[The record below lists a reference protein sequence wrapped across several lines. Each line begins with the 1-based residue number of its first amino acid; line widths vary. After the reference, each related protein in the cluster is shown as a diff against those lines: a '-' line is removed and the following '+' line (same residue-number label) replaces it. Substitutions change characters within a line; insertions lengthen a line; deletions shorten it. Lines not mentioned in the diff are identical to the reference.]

1 MSDAARRPRRHAGRR
16 HVLLAALLLPLAT
29 AAQEIEVIELR
40 HRAAGE
46 LLPLLQPLVEPGG
59 ALTGRGYQLLLRAS
73 PSNRRQ
79 VRELLRTLDVP
90 ARQLVITVRQDLV
103 DERSRAVRGA
113 DGSLVVGTRGVDGTA
128 RLQAGDAR
136 SVTTQGAEQRVLV
149 REGSSAYIAIGTAM
163 PMTFRQWVATPQGVT
178 EVRGTAYYDAVT
190 GFHARPTLAGGEV
203 TLELSPEQSTV
214 VAGAIDRAQLSTTVR
229 GRLGEWIAVGG
240 ADSSREAQASGTLGT
255 DRAAQSASRGAWV
268 KVELDPSARP

>member
-1 MSDAARRPRRHAGRR
+1 
-16 HVLLAALLLPLAT
+16 
-29 AAQEIEVIELR
+29 
-40 HRAAGE
+40 
-46 LLPLLQPLVEPGG
+46 
-59 ALTGRGYQLLLRAS
+59 
-73 PSNRRQ
+73 
-79 VRELLRTLDVP
+79 
-90 ARQLVITVRQDLV
+90 
-103 DERSRAVRGA
+103 
-113 DGSLVVGTRGVDGTA
+113 
-128 RLQAGDAR
+128 
-136 SVTTQGAEQRVLV
+136 
-149 REGSSAYIAIGTAM
+149 
-163 PMTFRQWVATPQGVT
+163 VATPQGVT